1 MDTCPSEVLDL
12 ILSRLK
18 ASNDRAASACVSRH
32 FLASARRVGFGG
44 SVREGR
50 YGSFPGQVIG
60 LAACP
65 RGKTL
70 LVVTRRR
77 RDGYQHY
84 KEGRVHVVDALTG
97 MILRSLHASYWGSS
111 IAYSPDGESFV
122 AIDVEN
128 ANIYSVATLEKR
140 RGLDVPEEPRNGH
153 AAYAVAWGARCL
165 CVMFFCNGSPPP
177 REWYEEG
184 QPEEPL
190 TLLWDPEQLD
200 APPRVHVTDRFAQSA
215 TCLVLTDSA
224 ALMVG
229 KFDNRLFRVP
239 FDGEPGEPLA
249 LPAFD
254 QRPGVV
260 AIVDTPHGVLL
271 VTISGKAVCVEGD
284 VCVQTLDIGVGVNAC
299 CYDGADTVFAATDA
313 GVVRIHHAEGCWRVA
328 GAVGDPCTSIALL
341 RTTGS
346 LVTAH
351 VDWEDITVSRPTFPA
366 CMEFALAAKPGG
378 PRPKFPRAELLACS
392 STHAFVAPECWGV
405 ERGLMCVDMRRYVS
419 VYTSFLPGAAHA
431 VFPTPN
437 LAEALVVLVSNEAVS
452 SNSEVEDN
460 AHTHVALISPRRT
473 PAELLKIPQRFEGA
487 AEMWGGALYLS
498 GRSGVAM
505 IENVLASGPLA
516 VKSLT
521 RTSCVGVRIEPSLN
535 APAGRGRVIGPT
547 LHGADVVVRDPAAA
561 DLTLS
566 SELGGLHLGPGLG

>member
-12 ILSRLK
+12 ILTRMK
-18 ASNDRAASACVSRH
+18 ASNDRAAAACVSRL
-32 FLASARRVGFGG
+32 FLASARRVGLGG
-44 SVREGR
+44 SAREGR

-77 RDGYQHY
+77 RDGFQCY
-84 KEGRVHVVDALTG
+84 KEGRIHVVDALNGTV
-97 MILRSLHASYWGSS
+97 LRSLHASYWGSS
-111 IAYSPDGESFV
+111 IACSPDGESFV
-122 AIDVEN
+122 AIDVEK
-128 ANIYSVATLEKR
+128 ANIYTVATLEKR

-153 AAYAVAWGARCL
+153 AAYAVAWGARRL
-165 CVMFFCNGSPPP
+165 CVMFFCSGSPPP
-177 REWYEEG
+177 REWYEA

-200 APPRVHVTDRFAQSA
+200 APPRVHVTDRLAQSA

-229 KFDNRLFRVP
+229 KFDNCLFRVP
-239 FDGEPGEPLA
+239 FDGEPGAPLP
-249 LPAFD
+249 LPDFD

-284 VCVQTLDIGVGVNAC
+284 VCVQKLDIGVGVNAC
-299 CYDGADTVFAATDA
+299 CYDGAYTVFAATDA

-346 LVTAH
+346 LVTSH

-378 PRPKFPRAELLACS
+378 PRPKFPRAPELLACS
-392 STHAFVAPECWGV
+392 ATHAFVAPPCWGV
-405 ERGLMCVDMRRYVS
+405 ERGLACVDMRRYVS

-437 LAEALVVLVSNEAVS
+437 MAEALVVLVSNLALS
-452 SNSEVEDN
+452 SNDEVEDN
-460 AHTHVALISPRRT
+460 AQTHVALVSPHRM
-473 PAELLKIPQRFEGA
+473 PVELAKIPQRFEGA
-487 AEMWGGALYLS
+487 AEVWSGALYLS
-498 GRSGVAM
+498 GRAGVAM
-505 IENVLASGPLA
+505 IEDVLAAGPLT

-521 RTSCVGVRIEPSLN
+521 RTSCVCVRVEPSLN
-535 APAGRGRVIGPT
+535 APAGRGRVIGT
-547 LHGADVVVRDPAAA
+547 MLNGADLVVRDTAAV
-561 DLTLS
+561 DLS
-566 SELGGLHLGPGLG
+566 SELGGLRLGPRG